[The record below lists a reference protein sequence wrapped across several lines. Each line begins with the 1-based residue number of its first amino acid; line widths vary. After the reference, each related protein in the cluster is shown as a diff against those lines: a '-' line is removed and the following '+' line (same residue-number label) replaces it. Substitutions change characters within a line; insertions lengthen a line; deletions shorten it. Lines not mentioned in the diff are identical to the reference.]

1 MTDSRES
8 TGSIA
13 RNETLIKQLERS
25 RFERALEVSES
36 MADKRALLTAMELE
50 RLNLILIGKEL
61 GSKVMG
67 GVGHNPWREG
77 PATVALPTGQ
87 QKTISMIDNPKLLT
101 RDKLHRA
108 TEIAESGHVIDAAVE
123 LYCELVLSHCFKDAN
138 RRTAVLASHYF
149 LKRYG
154 IALSG
159 LALHEIGLGDLR
171 EAGQKDALKETIHQ
185 MAKFAAKR
193 VNT

>member
-1 MTDSRES
+1 MTDSGES
-8 TGSIA
+8 TGTFA
-13 RNETLIKQLERS
+13 RNETLLKQLERS
-25 RFERALEVSES
+25 RFERSLEVSES
-36 MADKRALLTAMELE
+36 LAEKRALLTAMELE

-67 GVGHNPWREG
+67 GTGYNPWREE
-77 PATVALPTGQ
+77 PATVKLPSGRVETM
-87 QKTISMIDNPKLLT
+87 SVIDNPKLLT

-108 TEIAESGHVIDAAVE
+108 TEMSEAGHVIDAAVE

-154 IALSG
+154 VALSG

-171 EAGQKDALKETIHQ
+171 EPGQKEALKETIHQ

-193 VNT
+193 G